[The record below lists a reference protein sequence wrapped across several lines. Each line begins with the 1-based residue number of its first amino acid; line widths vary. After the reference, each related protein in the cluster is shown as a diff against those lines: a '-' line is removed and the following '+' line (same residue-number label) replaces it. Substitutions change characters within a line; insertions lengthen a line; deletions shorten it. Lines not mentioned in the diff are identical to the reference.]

1 MHSKN
6 SPKHTKSSA
15 IEIRENS
22 TIKVV
27 LKLFNKELLEEVM
40 VTSSLKCSVVAEED
54 AKEVHKKVKMSN
66 MPSKLLLKKF
76 IEERLLKLLLI
87 EIESVQIAMVKEE
100 KVELMPHV
108 LLVKEEVW

>member
-40 VTSSLKCSVVAEED
+40 VTSSLKCSVV
-54 AKEVHKKVKMSN
+54 
-66 MPSKLLLKKF
+66 
-76 IEERLLKLLLI
+76 
-87 EIESVQIAMVKEE
+87 
-100 KVELMPHV
+100 VE
-108 LLVKEEVW
+108 